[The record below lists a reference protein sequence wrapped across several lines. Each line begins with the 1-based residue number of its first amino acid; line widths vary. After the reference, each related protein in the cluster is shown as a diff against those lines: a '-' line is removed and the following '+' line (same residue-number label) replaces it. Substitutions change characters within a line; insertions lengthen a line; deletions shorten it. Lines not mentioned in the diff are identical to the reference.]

1 MILFIIIS
9 VVGIIVLLAQGG
21 VLNLG
26 LGRKSLADDSI
37 LADTNVSDDDLFI
50 VNMLLFMQTQS
61 LIYYE
66 IAHEAID
73 EIENESVREEM
84 RERMKRVGEETDKR
98 LKQ

>member
-26 LGRKSLADDSI
+26 LGRKPLADDSI

>member
-1 MILFIIIS
+1 MIILFAIITI
-9 VVGIIVLLAQGG
+9 VGIFALLAQGG
-21 VLNLG
+21 LNLG
-26 LGRKSLADDSI
+26 RKPLADDSI

-73 EIENESVREEM
+73 EIENEGVREEM